1 METPQRP
8 DTASVNNP
16 TRLTAQDLLRATS
29 PEPVVTAEQPV
40 ASTRTYTVE
49 DYIDT
54 REHLQD
60 TKRFLAKAHREAF
73 EGDNAEASKERPVFE
88 QYLPKDNTP
97 QELQKWEDFVNMQ
110 PNNTHNAL
118 RYLQEQSAH
127 LTEITSQPGIAE
139 EITKLSPE
147 RQDCLSRVSAYR
159 HLERRQAML
168 INNIETARLQA
179 ISLGEQ
185 DAPHLAANSAK
196 MQAEIQ
202 SMEAQKLSIL
212 SQGDIESNL
221 NELERRSNL
230 DKKRQL
236 DDGLLLTTQM
246 EAVLQ
251 THMTSA
257 ILGQPILIVGETGGA
272 KTALARE
279 IARRIQTING
289 RPEQADKEPLLF
301 SGYGEANTYQLM
313 GKNELGNSP
322 ESDLDD
328 AAEITTEEKRRFLS
342 GEVAEGS
349 EEHLSI
355 MRKMQWSQLT
365 QGTETYF
372 VPGPLVIAMQE
383 GLPIILDEVNA
394 MPPEILKRLNTIL
407 QLKPG
412 DTYTVQEDSGLEL
425 KVKPG
430 FCVIATA
437 NEKSHRYKGVDDLS
451 VELLNRFT
459 ANTARVPYPDMDVE
473 AGETPPNLLSLAL
486 VAVTDEKGEQKLP
499 KITTPDGLSALPPN
513 ESLEMF
519 LNFVRV
525 CHFTQKLFT
534 QPSSQAEFASVTSTE
549 QQATQGKTALKENVL
564 APRTMVKLIEKAVD
578 SGGDLSLNA
587 VVDEYLKE
595 IKDPSDKALITKI
608 FKNYGFESEKQ
619 Q

>member
-8 DTASVNNP
+8 DTASVDNP
-16 TRLTAQDLLRATS
+16 TRLTAQDLLRSTS
-29 PEPVVTAEQPV
+29 PEPVVTAELP
-40 ASTRTYTVE
+40 APGTRTYTVE

-73 EGDNAEASKERPVFE
+73 EGDNAEASKERPVWEEHF
-88 QYLPKDNTP
+88 PKDSSE
-97 QELQKWEDFVNMQ
+97 QELQKWEDFVTMQ
-110 PNNTHNAL
+110 PLKAHNAL

-127 LTEITSQPGIAE
+127 LTEITGQPGIAE
-139 EITKLSPE
+139 EIDKLGSE
-147 RQDCLSRVSAYR
+147 RLDCLSKASQYR

-168 INNIETARLQA
+168 ANNIETARLQA
-179 ISLGEQ
+179 VSLGEP
-185 DAPHLAANSAK
+185 DPPHLAANSSK

-202 SMEAQKLSIL
+202 SMDVQKLSIL
-212 SQGDIESNL
+212 SQGDIEANL

-236 DDGLLLTTQM
+236 DRGLLLTTQM

-289 RPEQADKEPLLF
+289 RPEQVDKEPLLF

-313 GKNELGNSP
+313 GKNELGKNP
-322 ESDLDD
+322 ESDLDV
-328 AAEITTEEKRRFLS
+328 AAEITAEELSRFLA
-342 GEVAEGS
+342 GEMDEGF
-349 EEHLSI
+349 
-355 MRKMQWSQLT
+355 MRKMQWKQLT
-365 QGTETYF
+365 HGTETYF

-425 KVKPG
+425 KVKQG

-459 ANTARVPYPDMDVE
+459 CNIARVSYPDMDVLE
-473 AGETPPNLLSLAL
+473 GETPPSLLSLAL
-486 VAVTDEKGEQKLP
+486 VAVTDKKGDQKLP
-499 KITTPDGLSALPPN
+499 KFTTPDGLSVLPPK

-519 LNFVRV
+519 LKFVRV

-534 QPSSQAEFASVTSTE
+534 QPSDSAEFASILTTE
-549 QQATQGKTALKENVL
+549 QQLQGKTALKENVL
-564 APRTMVKLIEKAVD
+564 APRTMVKLIQKAVD
-578 SGGDLSLNA
+578 SGGQLSLNA
-587 VVDEYLKE
+587 VVDDYLKG
-595 IKDPSDKALITKI
+595 IKDPGDKALISKI
-608 FKNYGFESEKQ
+608 FANYDFESEKQ